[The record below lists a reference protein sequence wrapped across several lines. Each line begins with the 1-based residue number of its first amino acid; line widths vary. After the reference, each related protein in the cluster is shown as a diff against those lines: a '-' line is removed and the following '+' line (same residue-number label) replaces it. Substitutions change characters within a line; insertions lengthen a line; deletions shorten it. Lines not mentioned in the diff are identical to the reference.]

1 MKFFKYGIT
10 LERLKAEDIELV
22 RQWRNSN
29 AVRLNM
35 NYRDIIS
42 PEQQAEWFKSIN
54 NLFCHYVII
63 HYQGEKIGLLNDKH
77 IDWESRS
84 SESGI
89 FFGRSEY
96 INSMVPAL
104 VSVAG
109 IETMFYILGW
119 HKQYASILRNNV
131 KAIDFNSQLGYILCE
146 GQEDLDLQKFE
157 LTLESFEKKAKKIR
171 KAVRLSA
178 GNETC
183 GKILLE
189 PEDFQ
194 IGIAQK
200 VESLI
205 HQSPRPIHREES
217 GEGIW
222 YMEINETHNFQKLYN
237 Q

>member
-10 LERLKAEDIELV
+10 LERLKVEDIEMV

-35 NYRDIIS
+35 NYREIIS
-42 PEQQAEWFKSIN
+42 PEQQTEWFRSID
-54 NLFCHYVII
+54 NLHCHYVII
-63 HYQGEKIGLLNDKH
+63 HYHGEKIGLLNDKH

-96 INSMVPAL
+96 FNSLVPAL

-109 IETMFYILGW
+109 IETMFYLLGW
-119 HKQYASILRNNV
+119 NKQYASILRTNI
-131 KAIDFNSQLGYILCE
+131 KAIDFNRQLGYMLCE
-146 GQEDLDLQKFE
+146 GQEDTDLQKYE
-157 LTLESFEKKAKKIR
+157 LTRESFEKKAGKIR

-178 GNETC
+178 GTETR

-189 PEDFQ
+189 PGDYE

-200 VESLI
+200 IESLVN
-205 HQSPRPIHREES
+205 QNPIPIQREES
-217 GEGIW
+217 EEGVW
-222 YMEINETHNFQKLYN
+222 YMEINENPDFGKL
-237 Q
+237 